1 MTTASGNL
9 VIIGLGT
16 TDVKYYWNGTEL
28 QGVVKIF
35 VYRGV
40 KLTIT
45 VLDKTKI
52 PAEVRAS
59 GIIIKEKR

>member
-1 MTTASGNL
+1 MTTTNGNL

-16 TDVKYYWNGTEL
+16 TNVKYYWKGTEL

-35 VYRGV
+35 VHRGI
-40 KLTIT
+40 KLTMT

-59 GIIIKEKR
+59 GIRIKEIR

>member
-1 MTTASGNL
+1 MTTTNGNL

-16 TDVKYYWNGTEL
+16 TNVKYYWKGIEL

-35 VYRGV
+35 VHRGV
-40 KLTIT
+40 KLTMT

-59 GIIIKEKR
+59 GIRIKEIR

>member
-1 MTTASGNL
+1 MTTTNGNL

-16 TDVKYYWNGTEL
+16 TNVKYYWKGTEL
-28 QGVVKIF
+28 LGVVKIF
-35 VYRGV
+35 IHRGI
-40 KLTIT
+40 KLTMT

>member
-1 MTTASGNL
+1 MTTTNGNL

-16 TDVKYYWNGTEL
+16 TNVKYYWKGTEL

-35 VYRGV
+35 VHRGV
-40 KLTIT
+40 KLTMT
-45 VLDKTKI
+45 ALDKTKI

-59 GIIIKEKR
+59 GIRIKEKR

>member
-35 VYRGV
+35 VHRGV
-40 KLTIT
+40 KLTMT

-52 PAEVRAS
+52 PAEVIAS
-59 GIIIKEKR
+59 GIRIKEIR

>member
-1 MTTASGNL
+1 MTTTNGNL

-16 TDVKYYWNGTEL
+16 TNVKYYWKGTEL

-35 VYRGV
+35 VSRGV
-40 KLTIT
+40 KLTMT

-59 GIIIKEKR
+59 GIRIKEKR